1 MRHVVDSEDEY
12 DEEAAGNDRVNGV
25 GSSLCFFRTL
35 PHPHL
40 LSGVEVKRPYII
52 YSIYTF
58 PSDFLYI
65 TD

>member
-1 MRHVVDSEDEY
+1 MHHVFDSEDEY
-12 DEEAAGNDRVNGV
+12 NKEAAGNDRVNGV

-40 LSGVEVKRPYII
+40 LSGVEVRRPYII
-52 YSIYTF
+52 HIIYTF
-58 PSDFLYI
+58 HSDFLYI

>member
-1 MRHVVDSEDEY
+1 MHHVFDSEDEY
-12 DEEAAGNDRVNGV
+12 NKEAAGNDRVNGV

-40 LSGVEVKRPYII
+40 LSGVEVKRPYINC
-52 YSIYTF
+52 TF
-58 PSDFLYI
+58 HSDFLYI

>member
-1 MRHVVDSEDEY
+1 MHHVFDSEDEY
-12 DEEAAGNDRVNGV
+12 NKEAAGNDRVNGV

-52 YSIYTF
+52 CTLH
-58 PSDFLYI
+58 SDYLYI